1 MNLSFFIIVVPAIL
15 VAIGYIVV
23 LHWLGYGLEP
33 FRFIMAGVIA
43 VAAILIVQRQQR
55 RKASRRGR

>member
-23 LHWLGYGLEP
+23 LRWLGYDLQP
-33 FRFIMAGVIA
+33 FRFILAGVIA
-43 VAAILIVQRQQR
+43 VAAVLLVQWQQR